1 VIILLINHYKLISE
15 YNNLTNTFRFRFFT
29 LFSMPTAWLAGLR
42 VVQLDDNICITS
54 LPGGWRSQNPFK
66 TMYWAVQGMGAELST
81 GAAPFAT
88 SKSMSNKVR
97 MFVVGTEAKF
107 TKRAKGKILFTCKD
121 NSIARNAI
129 EESMAT
135 GKSVDC
141 ELKSVGTDKTGHVV
155 SEWIFKWNF
164 LVIDG
169 K

>member
-1 VIILLINHYKLISE
+1 
-15 YNNLTNTFRFRFFT
+15 
-29 LFSMPTAWLAGLR
+29 
-42 VVQLDDNICITS
+42 
-54 LPGGWRSQNPFK
+54 
-66 TMYWAVQGMGAELST
+66 MGAELST

-107 TKRAKGKILFTCKD
+107 IKRAKGKILFTCKD

-141 ELKSVGTDKTGHVV
+141 ELKSVGTDKTGDVV